1 MAASSSLTA
10 LAVKMTV
17 QARTVQREAERY
29 RRTVAE
35 AKNEIE
41 RAAKRGDDAAVMRAA
56 RKQVNARRM
65 HEQYS
70 RVGVDL
76 DHAAA
81 MIKSAAIAGRITDTM
96 RQVTMQLVS
105 ASSSMDINSIETA
118 MKTFRD
124 AMTTVT
130 TTSASIESSLSE
142 LGCSSADEEVR
153 ELIKQAS
160 DVAGIELCA
169 QFIHPPRAT
178 LVEAAASS
186 SSPVSQLP
194 T

>member
-1 MAASSSLTA
+1 MAAASTKLTA
-10 LAVKMTV
+10 LSVKMTV
-17 QARTVQREAERY
+17 QARTVQREADRY

-35 AKNEIE
+35 AKSEIE
-41 RAAKRGDDAAVMRAA
+41 RAAKRRDDAAVLRAA

-96 RQVTMQLVS
+96 QQVTMQLVS

-124 AMTTVT
+124 AMTNVT
-130 TTSASIESSLSE
+130 TASASIESSLSD
-142 LGCSSADEEVR
+142 LGCSSADEEVKD
-153 ELIKQAS
+153 LIRQAS
-160 DVAGIELCA
+160 DVAGIELCS
-169 QFIHPPRAT
+169 QFIHPPHIPLA
-178 LVEAAASS
+178 EAASS
-186 SSPVSQLP
+186 SP
-194 T
+194 TKLT